1 MQRSARIVK
10 TKEKYAYGMQIEAK
24 RMRINE
30 TIEKTK
36 KKLFDSKNGDKAN
49 CLQGV
54 ECTHTHRHTYTP
66 ITRLQVSHLLHA
78 SMVMLK
84 QSATRKTA
92 FTRAPNTSARAQP
105 KVFFDHFFGDICG
118 GA

>member
-10 TKEKYAYGMQIEAK
+10 AKEKYAYGMQIEAK

-54 ECTHTHRHTYTP
+54 EW
-66 ITRLQVSHLLHA
+66 
-78 SMVMLK
+78 
-84 QSATRKTA
+84 
-92 FTRAPNTSARAQP
+92 
-105 KVFFDHFFGDICG
+105 
-118 GA
+118 